1 MNTQDFR
8 TLARPP
14 SNRRSSRRPKLH
26 LFHLFF
32 FLLLAAVIV
41 VDPSLLQMPS
51 AAITSG
57 DAEGAVAQTACYGR
71 YHIVRAGQ
79 TIYSI
84 AAAYG
89 TTAYRIAACNRSGYT
104 VYVGQSLLI
113 PTRTYRGG

>member
-1 MNTQDFR
+1 
-8 TLARPP
+8 
-14 SNRRSSRRPKLH
+14 
-26 LFHLFF
+26 
-32 FLLLAAVIV
+32 
-41 VDPSLLQMPS
+41 MPG
-51 AAITSG
+51 AAITYGS
-57 DAEGAVAQTACYGR
+57 AEDTIAQSSCYGR
-71 YHIVRAGQ
+71 YHIVRSGQ